1 MQDKLLLIMT
11 INEYY
16 GYKDD
21 CFTHNS
27 KALLQIIDN
36 FIEYS
41 VLCDLIGK
49 FLYLSQGEKIL
60 NKKVYH
66 FFYSKEEIADKDF
79 KLDLRTYNNALRK
92 LQEKEYIT
100 VFSDR
105 NPKDRKKKIT
115 FFYLHREKIQEAFKE
130 GYKLLYNKDPQSL
143 EAKQQESTK
152 KQNTNVSKLTTQQQA
167 VLMKIENDY
176 KAKLITEQIYKIR
189 KDRILNNNN
198 VK

>member
-1 MQDKLLLIMT
+1 MT

-66 FFYSKEEIADKDF
+66 FFYSKEEIANKDF

-143 EAKQQESTK
+143 EAKQQKNNKES
-152 KQNTNVSKLTTQQQA
+152 NTSKLTKQQKEALA
-167 VLMKIENDY
+167 VLSKKL
-176 KAKLITEQIYKIR
+176 KANVIDKYMYDKEVN
-189 KDRILNNNN
+189 RILNNNN